1 MKPLRPRLRGLVFKL
16 AVFYMLLSLPSLLLV
31 ESTTL
36 IFEFKR
42 FMSGVDGGSLQRAA
56 AQAARELDD
65 VWPNLGIDETDTLSA
80 WSEALVLRLQR
91 PRDGLIDASYV
102 LMELAPEPLAAAV
115 FDPDGTI
122 IAQFPAAAREPSRL
136 PRPAAADLATAASG
150 TVAIALPGAD
160 GDTVVRRVLMPVR
173 RSDGSLR
180 GLLYLELRL
189 PVPWQTLLIDVSF
202 EWPIVFGYLV
212 VFGLASSLFLAT
224 WVTRR
229 LNRVAK
235 AARAWSG
242 GDFSQPIGDR
252 SGDELGHVS
261 ALLDRMALELQALIR
276 SRAQLAT
283 LAERQRLA
291 RDLHD
296 TVKQKAFAM
305 NLQLATA
312 RRQLGDH
319 AASDRI
325 IQAERLS
332 QQIQRDLA
340 QILDELRASDAG
352 LPFAE
357 RLRMRALE
365 WAQVSQ
371 VTLTLDIADAAA
383 LPADHEDALLRIV
396 DEALANVLRHSGAD
410 QVAISLQRDA
420 LGLRLRIADNGCG
433 MSADAQPGM
442 GLANMRERANSLPG
456 GRFSLDSRAGDGVTI
471 HIATTL
477 YDAGPP

>member
-16 AVFYMLLSLPSLLLV
+16 GIFYMLLSLPSLLLV

-36 IFEFKR
+36 IFEFER
-42 FMSGVDGGSLQRAA
+42 FMRGVDGGSLRHATEAA
-56 AQAARELDD
+56 AVELAG
-65 VWPNLGIDETDTLSA
+65 VWPSRPDDEADTLTA

-91 PRDGLIDASYV
+91 PRGSLIDESYV
-102 LMELAPEPLAAAV
+102 LMELAPEPLAVAV
-115 FDPDGTI
+115 LEADGRL
-122 IAQFPAAAREPSRL
+122 IARFPAAAHDNPALLAPL
-136 PRPAAADLATAASG
+136 PAELAGAAAGQTAIVLQGS
-150 TVAIALPGAD
+150 D
-160 GDTVVRRVLMPVR
+160 GDTIVRRVLAPVR
-173 RSDGSLR
+173 NADGSLR

-189 PVPWQTLLIDVSF
+189 PVPWKTLLVDVSF
-202 EWPIVFGYLV
+202 EWPIVFGYLL
-212 VFGLASSLFLAT
+212 VFGLASSFYLAT

-229 LNRVAK
+229 LNRVAR

-242 GDFSQPIGDR
+242 GDFSQSIGDR
-252 SGDELGHVS
+252 SGDELGHLS
-261 ALLDRMALELQALIR
+261 SLLDRMALELQALIR

-319 AASDRI
+319 AAGERVV
-325 IQAERLS
+325 QAERLS
-332 QQIQRDLA
+332 QQIQHDLA

-357 RLRMRALE
+357 RLRMQALE
-365 WAQVSQ
+365 WAQVSR
-371 VTLTLDIADAAA
+371 VALDLDIADTPS
-383 LPADHEDALLRIV
+383 LPTGHEEALLRIV

-410 QVAISLQRDA
+410 HVTIGLHRDA
-420 LGLRLRIADNGCG
+420 MGLELRIADNGRG
-433 MSADAQPGM
+433 MGTDAKPGM
-442 GLANMRERANSLPG
+442 GLANMRERAGSLPG
-456 GRFSLDSRAGDGVTI
+456 GRFTLDSRDGHGVTI
-471 HIATTL
+471 HITAIL
-477 YDAGPP
+477 YDSSPP